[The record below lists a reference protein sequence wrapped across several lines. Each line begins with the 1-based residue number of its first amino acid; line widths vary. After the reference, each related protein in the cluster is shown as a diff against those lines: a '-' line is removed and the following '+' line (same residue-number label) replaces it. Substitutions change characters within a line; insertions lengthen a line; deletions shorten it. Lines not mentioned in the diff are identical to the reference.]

1 MTVAIAGQE
10 GLYDLGWRADE
21 AIDLSM
27 NEVHRR
33 QPYFPRREM
42 PAS

>member
-1 MTVAIAGQE
+1 MTVAITGQE
-10 GLYDLGWRADE
+10 GVYDLGWRADD
-21 AIDLSM
+21 AFDLSM

-33 QPYFPRREM
+33 HPDFPRREM